1 MERLSANRGDLFEAF
16 FAAAVASRF
25 VRRVKENC
33 KSKLPPVTATHVNG
47 VLRKMMSSG
56 YSKRVPDCNST
67 VMDTVTVSVAI
78 PQKAMDFLMVESNW
92 NKVTDLRQ
100 GAISFANSHSRLNAQ
115 ARGLSINERAD
126 IISVSAQG
134 TTNQSGI
141 KADVQVNISSQDLGV
156 RKSGK
161 PRMHKNINYS
171 LKVSGGEQFHQV
183 AGLGFDKFVN
193 IFQEGF
199 GINIENG
206 IQKTY
211 ENEVEKFFG
220 STAYTKRYTSE
231 AKYKASGDQDKLKE
245 CAMKVYQY
253 VYKQFKKI
261 MEKNGETDEKTK
273 VADYIIYGLSRN
285 VNTELVKFN
294 TKTGSIKNRIADRKF
309 RDILV
314 GNTYK
319 VNMGGTAT
327 PTIKFSIGS
336 KLIFQIRYKTEKGK
350 RKDETTK
357 QEVYTVYPRHYMEAG
372 EGLLSLGL

>member
-115 ARGLSINERAD
+115 ARGLSINERQD
-126 IISVSAQG
+126 LIRIVAQG
-134 TTNQSGI
+134 TTNQRGT
-141 KADVQVNISSQDLGV
+141 KADVTIDVESANKIY
-156 RKSGK
+156 
-161 PRMHKNINYS
+161 KNINYS
-171 LKVSGGEQFHQV
+171 LKVTGGEQFHQV
-183 AGLGFDKFVN
+183 SGMGFDKFLDIFGANGLGVIKNNQVN
-193 IFQEGF
+193 YIR
-199 GINIENG
+199 
-206 IQKTY
+206 KKY
-211 ENEVEKFFG
+211 EKDVQDFFD
-220 STAYTKRYTSE
+220 TKIYTKKHVSRE
-231 AKYKASGDQDKLKE
+231 VAKATGGMQKLASS
-245 CAMKVYQY
+245 ATVVYEY
-253 VYKQFKKI
+253 VYKKMKTI
-261 MEKNGETDEKTK
+261 LETEGLTDEKTK